1 MKQVK
6 YFDVYSKGKIT
17 KYCVSNTKEYRD
29 MVRILKYSDKD
40 LIVTYIEFDDGTSG
54 ITDDWCNSLNIKIN
68 DATINRTK
76 QATEKALADFKK
88 LLAPEKLKE
97 CVRYGNNISSTDMNT
112 TDGRLSF
119 KIFEIYGAKFIFIL
133 ISGKVANYYELQ

>member
-6 YFDVYSKGKIT
+6 YFDVYSNGKI
-17 KYCVSNTKEYRD
+17 KRYCVDSTEEYECY
-29 MVRILKYSDKD
+29 VRLLRYDNKD
-40 LIVTYIEFDDGTSG
+40 TVVTHIVYDDDTHED
-54 ITDDWCNSLNIKIN
+54 IDIPIDIK
-68 DATINRTK
+68 TK

-112 TDGRLSF
+112 TDGWLSF